1 MCEEDEEMKRVTAL
15 ALLLAS
21 VAAMAPP
28 AFAQLPGETRPPRSY
43 DPVGDMQHNAQRWA
57 PNEKVREIQQAL
69 RDQGYYNGNLD
80 GVLTPEFRRAIWD
93 FQRAKGLPRTARLD
107 DATIAALG
115 LPATGAASPG
125 SPSSFGAREPS
136 RSLDD
141 VQAP

>member
-1 MCEEDEEMKRVTAL
+1 MKRVTAL

-21 VAAMAPP
+21 MAAMAPP
-28 AFAQLPGETRPPRSY
+28 VFAQLPGETRPPRSY
-43 DPVGDMQHNAQRWA
+43 DPVGDMQYNAQHWK
-57 PNEKVREIQQAL
+57 PSEKVREIQQAL

-80 GVLTPEFRRAIWD
+80 GVMTPEFRRAIRD

-107 DATIAALG
+107 AATIAALD

-125 SPSSFGAREPS
+125 SPSSFGAAPGPS
-136 RSLDD
+136 RSSE

>member
-1 MCEEDEEMKRVTAL
+1 MKRVTAL

-43 DPVGDMQHNAQRWA
+43 DPVADMQYNAQHWA
-57 PNEKVREIQQAL
+57 PSEKVREIQQAL
-69 RDQGYYNGNLD
+69 RDQGYYNGQLD
-80 GVLTPEFRRAIWD
+80 GVLTPEFRRAVWD

-107 DATIAALG
+107 NATIAALG
-115 LPATGAASPG
+115 LPAAGAASPG
-125 SPSSFGAREPS
+125 SPSSFGAVPGPS
-136 RSLDD
+136 RSSD